1 MELQLTPLYAQSN
14 TVIIGLDSEYVAA
27 ALEVGLSK
35 RERGKLGW
43 QAEKK
48 AALKNLRLSKE
59 PVKSRKTPEKKTVV
73 PRKNDV
79 VSYQAHVIAP
89 GGSYDWFRLMQPG
102 ERMTL
107 EDLIKDVLSNG
118 MQNRTFRIWPEKVH
132 LAIHWSLADLTAL
145 RNFDALKT
153 VFDGI
158 RKTYATV
165 QEPFCFY
172 FWDRNNN
179 KREIELSLFDT
190 TLLAPDERKLE
201 ALGAMLGDR
210 KVEIPDGA
218 IENMRK
224 FSEEDPELF
233 REYGLADARIAAKWL
248 IFATSI
254 ANDLLGTESPPITL
268 GSIATN
274 LVLTL
279 WEKNRIDRLDVL
291 GLETFKDEMGKKQE
305 RLRQE
310 RQSFEDDAC
319 SAFHGGRNETYFFGA
334 TSEDDWYDWDLVGA
348 YVTALST
355 LGVPDWE
362 NIRKPRSLH
371 EFGPD
376 TYGAALVRFSFPE
389 DTRFPCLPCR
399 AENSLIFPLQGE
411 SFATAPEIELALRLG
426 ARMRIINDI
435 AYIIPMKDGRPFAL
449 LSELVTERRTALEK
463 ELGPDSAPEK
473 MIKTIGNS
481 AYGKLSQGLRGRRV
495 FNTRSATMNEIPPSR
510 ITNPFMANH
519 VTGLIRAAL
528 TEILSAIPGEYHV
541 VSATTD
547 GFITNAPPEVVLAA
561 TEGPLCT
568 FLLEFRRRFEPG
580 CKAILKLK
588 HQVRQVLAWRTR
600 GQATLQEGESEE
612 IAGVLLAKAGISVP
626 RDASDPNQFIV
637 EKFIDRD
644 PDEPGDK
651 VVRGRPLR
659 EIYEAQGMKDF
670 NMKLQF
676 ITTRMDFDWKRWP
689 SGVSGSRPI
698 IGRDHLFFS
707 TVPLPSSEAYQ
718 LLRKEWSNF
727 CKSRGTFLKTE
738 QDLADFQSYLAVSRA
753 VGLSK
758 PTSGKSGAE
767 VLKRMFLRGYVRSR
781 LGMDRVLSNGKLAAV
796 LTELGFKTSVA
807 DVENAVRKQIIEGCL
822 RPTSEVKA
830 AIAKLKS
837 RFPTFD
843 PDELMV
849 AGKDPFEFDND
860 LHAQLAGADPRQ
872 LTLWKALEQSA

>member
-1 MELQLTPLYAQSN
+1 MELKLTSLYAEAN
-14 TVIIGLDSEYVAA
+14 VVVIGLDSEYVPA
-27 ALEVGLSK
+27 ALEIGLSK
-35 RERGKLGW
+35 RERTKLGW
-43 QAEKK
+43 QSGRR
-48 AALKNLRLSKE
+48 AALKKLRLSKE
-59 PVKSRKTPEKKTVV
+59 SGKGRKPQEKKPVV
-73 PRKNDV
+73 LHKNDV
-79 VSYQAHVIAP
+79 VSYQAHVISP
-89 GGSYDWFRLMQPG
+89 TGSYDWFRLMKPG
-102 ERMTL
+102 QRMTL
-107 EDLIKDVLSNG
+107 EDLIKNVLSAG
-118 MQNRTFRIWPEKVH
+118 MQNRALKRWPKKVH
-132 LAIHWSLADLTAL
+132 LVIHWSLADLTAL
-145 RNFDALKT
+145 RNFDALKA

-172 FWDRNNN
+172 FWDQNNN

-201 ALGAMLGDR
+201 ALGTMLGDK
-210 KVEIPDGA
+210 KVEIPEGA

-224 FSEEDPELF
+224 FSEEDPRLF

-248 IFATSI
+248 IFATSV
-254 ANDLLGTESPPITL
+254 ANDLLGTDCPPITL
-268 GSIATN
+268 GSIATD
-274 LVLTL
+274 LVLDL
-279 WEKNRIDRLDVL
+279 WEKNGIDRLEVL

-305 RLRQE
+305 RLRRE

-334 TSEDDWYDWDLVGA
+334 TAEDDWFDWDLVGA

-362 NIRKPRSLH
+362 NIRKPRSLY
-371 EFGPD
+371 EFGSG
-376 TYGAALVRFSFPE
+376 TYGAALVRFSFPP

-426 ARMRIINDI
+426 ARMRIVNDM
-435 AYIIPMKDGRPFAL
+435 AYLIPMKGGRPFAL
-449 LSELVTERRTALEK
+449 LSELITERRTALEI

-495 FNTRSATMNEIPPSR
+495 FNTRSAMMNEIPPSR

-528 TEILSAIPGEYHV
+528 TEILNAIPGEYGV

-568 FLLEFRRRFEPG
+568 FLLDARRRFEPG

-600 GQATLQEGESEE
+600 GQATLQKGESQE

-626 RDASDPNQFIV
+626 RENTDPNKFIV

-644 PDEPGDK
+644 PDEPGDR

-659 EIYEAQGMKDF
+659 EIYEARGMKDF
-670 NMKLQF
+670 NMKIQF

-689 SGVSGSRPI
+689 SEVTGSRPI
-698 IGRDHLFFS
+698 NGKDHLFFS
-707 TVPLPSSEAYQ
+707 TVPLPSAEAYQ
-718 LLRKEWSNF
+718 ILRKEWSNF
-727 CKSRGTFLKTE
+727 CKASGTFLKTE
-738 QDLADFQSYLAVSRA
+738 QDLADFQSYLTVSR
-753 VGLSK
+753 VPGLSK
-758 PTSGKSGAE
+758 PTTGKSGAD
-767 VLKRMFLRGYVRSR
+767 VLKRIFLRGYVRSR
-781 LGMDRVLSNGKLAAV
+781 LGLDRVLSNGDLAAV
-796 LTELGFKTSVA
+796 LTNLGFKTSVT
-807 DVENAVRKQIIEGCL
+807 DVENAVRKQIIRGCL
-822 RPTSEVKA
+822 RPTPEIRV
-830 AIAKLKS
+830 AIEKLKLG
-837 RFPTFD
+837 FPTFD
-843 PDELMV
+843 PEELMV
-849 AGKDPFEFDND
+849 VGNDPFEFDQE
-860 LHAQLAGADPRQ
+860 LHAELAGSDPRQ
-872 LTLWKALEQSA
+872 LTLWEPSQVSA